1 MSKDP
6 LRVSKNEAP
15 SCGKGLKPVLDRSDS
30 QPASSS
36 VPRAWRVRRF
46 LIANVA
52 ILVCVALICST
63 LIFAFSSLP
72 ARTEA
77 YTVRGPIV
85 IDHSD
90 DWSNPAVSGVVGGS
104 GTPSDPYIISGW
116 QIIVSSGEG
125 IRIKDQVA
133 VSFVIKDV
141 EVTVGSGSGIYLYN
155 VVGGSFAIQDVH
167 VNGTANPTGT
177 IKAMWFFYADVAN
190 WYIEDCLINDTHTGL
205 DLDWCDDG
213 SVQRTSFLDISG
225 WAADMSACRRVH
237 FVGNH
242 FESANGIAGT
252 GWEYSNVVLN
262 DFVNTGMCVSAGSLS
277 KGIVVKE
284 NVATDCSVAV
294 TFAGSSTDMQVQ
306 NNHFV
311 NCMDGITF
319 NSVTYS
325 DIRGNVIEGS
335 TRAGIWIGPNSY
347 TATITDNVVSGTD
360 GLSAIYLDGC
370 WDVNI
375 TRNVLSDNIAD
386 TGGFGT
392 IGGGV
397 SVDTGCTEMLIYN
410 NSFVNNIPQQAED
423 ASSDFVNLWNKTY
436 PVGGNYWSDYSGI
449 DDLSGPDQDLPGSDG
464 FGDEPY
470 DIDGDSFDHYP
481 RMVPVPATI
490 RPMASFDA
498 APVPGDTIHPISFD
512 ASSSYHPDST
522 KSITGYRWDFQ
533 GDGIFDTGYL
543 PAPTTSHQYSVI
555 GDYTVILEVVDQ
567 DGMTDIVT
575 FVITIQSEPI
585 PEFGTVLVPVLS
597 VVVLIA
603 VAIRRRAQVS

>member
-1 MSKDP
+1 MSKNLLQASWD
-6 LRVSKNEAP
+6 EAP
-15 SCGKGLKPVLDRSDS
+15 ARSQGFKPVLDRSDAE
-30 QPASSS
+30 PASSS
-36 VPRAWRVRRF
+36 SRRSRPVRKF
-46 LIANVA
+46 LLANAA
-52 ILVCVALICST
+52 ILVCVALVCAT
-63 LIFAFSSLP
+63 MIFALSSLP

-77 YTVRGPIV
+77 YTIRGPIV
-85 IDHSD
+85 IDSPD
-90 DWSNPAVSGVVGGS
+90 DWGNPAVSGVVDGL
-104 GTPSDPYIISGW
+104 GTPSNPYIISGW
-116 QIIVSSGEG
+116 QIVVSSGKG
-125 IRIKDQVA
+125 IRIENQTA
-133 VSFVIKDV
+133 VSFVIRDV
-141 EVTVGSGSGIYLYN
+141 QVTVGSGSGIYLYN

-167 VNGTANPTGT
+167 INGTANPIGT
-177 IKAMWFFYADVAN
+177 IKAMEFFYADVAN

-205 DLDWCDDG
+205 DLDYSDDG

-225 WAADMSACRRVH
+225 WAADMSTCRRVH

-242 FESANGIAGT
+242 FESANGIVGT

-262 DFVNTGMCVSAGSLS
+262 DFVNTGMCISAGLLS
-277 KGIVVKE
+277 RDIVVKE
-284 NVATDCSVAV
+284 NVATDCDVAV
-294 TFAGSSTDMQVQ
+294 TLAGSSTNMQVL

-319 NSVTYS
+319 NSVTWS

-347 TATITDNVVSGTD
+347 TATIIDNVVSGTD

-370 WDVNI
+370 WDINI
-375 TRNVLSDNIAD
+375 TRNVLSDSIAD
-386 TGGFGT
+386 TVGFGT

-410 NSFVNNIPQQAED
+410 NSFVNNIPLQAED

-449 DDLSGPDQDLPGSDG
+449 DNLSGPDQDLPGSDG

-470 DIDGDSFDHYP
+470 GIDSDSFDHYP

-498 APVPGDTIHPISFD
+498 APVPGDTIHPISFN
-512 ASSSYHPDST
+512 ASSSYHPDPT

-543 PAPTTSHQYSVI
+543 PDPVTSHQYSVI
-555 GDYTVILEVVDQ
+555 GNYTVILEVVDQ

-575 FVITIQSEPI
+575 SVVTIQSEPI
-585 PEFGTVLVPVLS
+585 PEFGTVLLPVLS
-597 VVVLIA
+597 LVVLVA
-603 VAIRRRAQVS
+603 VAFRRRAQVR